1 MYTSTKTMNIRTKI
15 PKWLIL
21 SVSGIFFIVGISLV
35 FNAIISL
42 QGTFQKKAWESQRQ
56 SLAEEKRNNYA
67 ALSEKQA
74 RETPLPNVFS
84 NASAT
89 NYQTPLRGDQ
99 KVTVVF
105 VRPAQL
111 AVSEVQP
118 LITTLESSDSSRHSS
133 LGYINTYLQKQANY
147 YNPAPFNVRVVT
159 TPLLTMQSLTYV
171 GDIGNP
177 WEKDAFGTTK
187 LQDDFEKIVKEQALP
202 ADEPVIFLYFDPFT
216 GADISTK
223 RFYDNQEFRSFAD
236 ERQKRAY
243 INVYSLSPAFAPT
256 VNEIIIHE
264 LLHMYGATDKY
275 LESTRGCTTEGWLTL
290 PYPYTTTHKETAD
303 MMCGYLKTQSG
314 ALRMAQFEDDEII
327 INTLTAQE
335 IGWKQPS
342 LW

>member
-1 MYTSTKTMNIRTKI
+1 MNIRTKI

-21 SVSGIFFIVGISLV
+21 SVSGVFFIVGISLT

-42 QGTFQKKAWESQRQ
+42 NGTLQKKAWESQRQ
-56 SLAEEKRNNYA
+56 SLAEEKRNNYS
-67 ALSEKQA
+67 ALSQKQA
-74 RETPLPNVFS
+74 EATPLPS
-84 NASAT
+84 TPSDSTAT
-89 NYQTPLRGDQ
+89 NYQIPLRGNQ
-99 KVTVVF
+99 TVTIVF
-105 VRPAQL
+105 LRPSRL
-111 AVSEVQP
+111 AVNEVQP
-118 LITTLESSDSSRHSS
+118 LMATLESADAS
-133 LGYINTYLQKQANY
+133 LPTSLRYINTYLQKQATY
-147 YNPAPFNVRVVT
+147 YNPPAFNVQVTT
-159 TPLLTMQSLTYV
+159 TPLLTMQSVTYV

-202 ADEPVIFLYFDPFT
+202 VDEPVIFLYFDPFT

-243 INVYSLSPAFAPT
+243 INVYSLSPSFAST

-275 LESTRGCTTEGWLTL
+275 LESTRGCTAEGWLTL

>member
-1 MYTSTKTMNIRTKI
+1 MNIHTKT
-15 PKWLIL
+15 PKWLIF
-21 SVSGIFFIVGISLV
+21 SISGVFFIVGTSML

-42 QGTFQKKAWESQRQ
+42 NGTFQKKAWESQRQ
-56 SLAEEKRNNYA
+56 NLAEEKRNNYT
-67 ALSEKQA
+67 ALSQKQA
-74 RETPLPNVFS
+74 EQTPLPNIPNDS
-84 NASAT
+84 SSA
-89 NYQTPLRGDQ
+89 NYQIPLRGDQ

-118 LITTLESSDSSRHSS
+118 LITTLESSDASRHSS
-133 LGYINTYLQKQANY
+133 LGYINTYLQKQASY
-147 YNPAPFNVRVVT
+147 YNPASFTVRVVT
-159 TPLLTMQSLTYV
+159 TPLLTMESLTYV

-187 LQDDFEKIVKEQALP
+187 LQDDFEKIVREQGLP

-216 GADISTK
+216 GADKSTK

-243 INVYSLSPAFAPT
+243 INVYSLSPSFAPT

-275 LESTRGCTTEGWLTL
+275 LESTRGCTAEGWLQL
-290 PYPYTTTHKETAD
+290 PYPYTTSHNNTAD
-303 MMCGYLKTQSG
+303 MMCGYLKTESG
-314 ALRMAQFEDDEII
+314 SLKMAQFEDDEII